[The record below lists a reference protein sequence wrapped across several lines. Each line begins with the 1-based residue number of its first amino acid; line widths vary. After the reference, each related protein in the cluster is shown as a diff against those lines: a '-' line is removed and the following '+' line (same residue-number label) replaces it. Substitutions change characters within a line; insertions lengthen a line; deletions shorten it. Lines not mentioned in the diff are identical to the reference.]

1 MLQLCP
7 LCILLSASF
16 SLLIMDHAPCNFQ
29 VTFENELPQ
38 HEVATSGTEAT
49 LARLRAAFPQFAFAC
64 TDRVASIRSRARSE
78 ALFKEA
84 LRAAYSWLRTASED
98 VAEPLQPPETLH
110 IIFP

>member
-29 VTFENELPQ
+29 VTNELPQ

-64 TDRVASIRSRARSE
+64 TDQVASIRSRARSE

-84 LRAAYSWLRTASED
+84 LRAAYSWMRSASED
-98 VAEPLQPPETLH
+98 VADPLQPPETLH